1 MANMSE
7 FASNFVD
14 TNGIRTHYLEAG
26 SGPTLVLMHGGGA
39 GADAY
44 GNWRECIPIFAKK
57 YRVIAPDMVG
67 FGRSDKPSPEGL
79 HLRSAGSQSSA
90 GRSLLDV
97 LNIEKAF
104 LVGNSM
110 GGATCIGATLQ
121 RPERVERLVLM
132 GSARSADS
140 ARDRRRSCCTT

>member
-1 MANMSE
+1 MPES
-7 FASNFVD
+7 ASNFVD

-67 FGRSDKPSPEGL
+67 FGRSDKPSPDSYTYDQPSRNRQL
-79 HLRSAGSQSSA
+79 VT
-90 GRSLLDV
+90 LLDA
-97 LNIEKAF
+97 LNIEKTWSAIPW
-104 LVGNSM
+104 V
-110 GGATCIGATLQ
+110 A
-121 RPERVERLVLM
+121 RLV
-132 GSARSADS
+132 SVRRCSDRSASNDWF
-140 ARDRRRSCCTT
+140 